1 MEVRWW
7 SICGGDLGVVV
18 NGGGQPLLGGETGM
32 LAAEVRVS
40 SSLFSLSLSFF
51 FRTKGKRKREI
62 KAKPKQKNLS
72 EKRFRSD

>member
-51 FRTKGKRKREI
+51 FPNERKKEKGNQSE
-62 KAKPKQKNLS
+62 AKT
-72 EKRFRSD
+72 EKLE